1 MKEFDKVWNFIRTN
15 GTLVN
20 QAKSSYG
27 ADRWEMPNGLTATL
41 EDDGYT
47 KGIFGTKVKVR
58 TTYRFRGHD
67 TTFYLG
73 TEKELK
79 ELHKKLEN

>member
-20 QAKSSYG
+20 QAKSAYG

-47 KGIFGTKVKVR
+47 KGIFSTKIQAR
-58 TTYRFRGHD
+58 QTCGYD
-67 TTFYLG
+67 TIFYFG

-79 ELHKKLEN
+79 ELSQYIEEPS